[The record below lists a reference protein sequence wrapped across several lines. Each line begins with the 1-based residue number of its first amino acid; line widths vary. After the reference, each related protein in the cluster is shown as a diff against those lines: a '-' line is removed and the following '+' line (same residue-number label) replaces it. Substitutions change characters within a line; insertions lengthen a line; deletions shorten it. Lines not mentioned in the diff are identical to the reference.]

1 MNFQNISNRRTGC
14 VLPSEGLM
22 TIARGLMSG
31 VALVFYVLFAGS
43 VLAAM
48 PAAAADELESGRRIY
63 LEGVLPSGAALTG
76 VRFGKVEVSG
86 AQAACVNCHRRSGM
100 GSVEGDIQVA
110 PITGNFLFA
119 TKEDMHL
126 ATMDP
131 RIGKRFNLAH
141 DPYTDESLAKAI
153 RHGMNSNG
161 RDMNV
166 LMPRYNLSEPEMK
179 ALIAYLKQLSKQ
191 WAPGVTDDNIR
202 FATVITPDVDP
213 ERRKAL
219 ISMMRIAFN
228 QKNGSTMTA
237 KQSGGKRQHMVSAA
251 EMVLGTERNWTLDVW
266 ELQGPPETWGEQLES
281 RYRSQP
287 VFALVS
293 GLTNSTW
300 QPVHDFC
307 EREQVP
313 CWFPSVDLPVM
324 PQSLYSLYFSR
335 GVALEADVLA
345 RHLLDKGAQQRPQRL
360 LQVYRRDDYVGRGA
374 AQALTRALAGSGITV
389 EDRVLQDTTP
399 AAGSD
404 SLQRALAGINDKN
417 AVMFWLRPD
426 DVAALNKVPPVA
438 GVRAYFSG
446 EMANGE
452 HGPFPAG
459 WKTNVQLVYPYELP
473 EQRDANLAYLR
484 AWLNMRKLPMVDEP
498 MQSEVFFAL
507 NFLTETVAE
516 MLNNMYRD
524 YLIERAENM
533 LSLREGSRVEQ
544 ETRERMALGR
554 PGELVRKHG
563 AMTVEE
569 GSRLQLMPAQAG
581 GGVSKREGTTIYPRL
596 SLAPG
601 QRFASKGGY
610 IVRFADSNS
619 DKLVAESGW
628 IVP

>member
-1 MNFQNISNRRTGC
+1 MKSQVILIGRTAC
-14 VLPSEGLM
+14 ALSCEGLVK
-22 TIARGLMSG
+22 A
-31 VALVFYVLFAGS
+31 VFYVAASLFY
-43 VLAAM
+43 VLATGPAQAAV
-48 PAAAADELESGRRIY
+48 PAAGEVEAGRRIY
-63 LEGVLPSGAALTG
+63 LEGVLPSGATLTG
-76 VRFGKVEVSG
+76 VRFGKTEVSG

-100 GSVEGDIQVA
+100 GSVEGDIQVS

-119 TKEDMHL
+119 TNEDKHL

-141 DPYTDESLAKAI
+141 DPYTDESLANAI
-153 RHGMNSNG
+153 RHGVNANG
-161 RDMNV
+161 REMNT
-166 LMPRYNLSEPEMK
+166 LMPRYHLAEPEMK
-179 ALIAYLKQLSKQ
+179 AVIAYLRQLSKQ
-191 WAPGVTDDNIR
+191 WSPGVTDDNIR

-213 ERRKAL
+213 ERRKAF

-251 EMVLGTERNWTLDVW
+251 EMVLGTERTWTLDVW
-266 ELQGPPETWGEQLES
+266 ELQGAPETWSEQLAA
-281 RYRSQP
+281 RYRAQP

-307 EREQVP
+307 EGEQVP
-313 CWFPSVDLPVM
+313 CWFPSVDLPAM
-324 PQSLYSLYFSR
+324 PQAQYSLYFSR

-345 RHLLDKGAQQRPQRL
+345 RHLLAKGAEQRPQRVF
-360 LQVYRRDDYVGRGA
+360 QVYRRDDYVERGA
-374 AQALTRALAGSGITV
+374 AQALTRALAGSGIKV
-389 EDRVLQDTTP
+389 EDRLLQDEALGAP
-399 AAGSD
+399 AEA
-404 SLQRALAGINDKN
+404 LKHALAGIEDKS
-417 AVMFWLRPD
+417 AVMFWLRPA
-426 DVAALNKVPPVA
+426 DVAALDKVPPLPDVP
-438 GVRAYFSG
+438 VYFSG
-446 EMANGE
+446 ELANGE
-452 HGPFPAG
+452 QGPYPAA
-459 WKTNVQLVYPYELP
+459 WKAKAQLVYPYELP
-473 EQRDANLAYLR
+473 EQREANLAYLR

-507 NFLTETVAE
+507 SFLTETVAE

-554 PGELVRKHG
+554 PGDLTRKHG
-563 AMTVEE
+563 AMTIEE
-569 GSRLQLMPAQAG
+569 GSRIQLMPAQAG
-581 GGVSKREGTTIYPRL
+581 AMPGKREGTTVYPRL
-596 SLAPG
+596 GLAPG

-610 IVRFADSNS
+610 IARFADGNSN
-619 DKLVAESGW
+619 KLVAETEW